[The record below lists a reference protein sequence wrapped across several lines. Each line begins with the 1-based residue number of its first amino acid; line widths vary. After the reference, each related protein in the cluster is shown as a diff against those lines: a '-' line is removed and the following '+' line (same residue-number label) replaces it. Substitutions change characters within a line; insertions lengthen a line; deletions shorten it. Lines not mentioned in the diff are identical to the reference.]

1 MWLRAAM
8 PSEDGLRYGVLLFM
22 RFRKGAVIAVVC
34 ALVAGV
40 SGDRAGTSVPAGGPV
55 EDLLNGRDWAHF
67 AGGKPTHAGVR
78 ITPLD
83 RRITRQ
89 DGTGGQPNP
98 PVNLRGPHMVFRG
111 DVRIEAGLRRTDDTD
126 AYLHLYGETP
136 VIYDEWRYERRG
148 VRIGVVGGRLRIDR
162 WDGDSDRPA
171 MTRTFGSGLG
181 LEVRL
186 AVEVRANRL
195 VLEADGRV
203 VGTVPA
209 RDVFGSGRIWFGA
222 DAGARGKGW
231 TLSDLHAR
239 SLGRGRMSV
248 VDAPG
253 LRVPRSSDAMRDL
266 AAVLPRPIRMGTALA
281 AGPLLTDSAYRR
293 TAGEEFSMLTPE
305 NDFKPQF
312 VQPRRGVF
320 AFAEGDVLVDFA
332 EANRMK
338 VHAHTLVW
346 FEALPAWMRAEMTHG
361 QRRRVMVEH
370 IRAVAGH
377 FRGKVAEWDVVN
389 EPMSDEDEDYS
400 NGNRGV
406 RPQLWFEAMGEQYI
420 DIAFHAAR
428 EADPHAVLYLNEY
441 GVEEDG
447 PRWDALYAL
456 LIRLKERGVP
466 IDGVGF
472 QDHEYAVGDRT
483 DPEVFRRKVRA
494 LAGLGLKARVSE
506 ADVLV
511 DEDEEDVQ
519 ARQLAG
525 KLAVC
530 GEEPNC
536 TSFSTWGFTDKYG
549 STADLRHYPPSPGNA
564 LPWDATYEAKPAYWA
579 LRDVLD
585 DARRSGTG

>member
-1 MWLRAAM
+1 M
-8 PSEDGLRYGVLLFM
+8 
-22 RFRKGAVIAVVC
+22 
-34 ALVAGV
+34 
-40 SGDRAGTSVPAGGPV
+40 

-78 ITPLD
+78 VTPLD

-111 DVRIEAGLRRTDDTD
+111 DVRIEAGLRRTDDTG

-136 VIYDEWRYERRG
+136 VIYDEWRHERRG

-162 WDGDSDRPA
+162 WDGDSDGPA

-186 AVEVRANRL
+186 TVEVRANRL

-320 AFAEGDVLVDFA
+320 AFAEGDTLVDFA

-346 FEALPAWMRAEMTHG
+346 FEALPAWMRAEMTHE

-456 LIRLKERGVP
+456 LVRLKERGVP

-472 QDHEYAVGDRT
+472 QDHEYDVGDRT

-494 LAGLGLKARVSE
+494 LAELGLKARVSE

-511 DEDEEDVQ
+511 DEGEEDIQ

-530 GEEPNC
+530 GEEPHC
-536 TSFSTWGFTDKYG
+536 TSFSTWGFTDRYG

-564 LPWDATYEAKPAYWA
+564 LPWDAAYEVKPAYWA

>member
-1 MWLRAAM
+1 
-8 PSEDGLRYGVLLFM
+8 
-22 RFRKGAVIAVVC
+22 
-34 ALVAGV
+34 
-40 SGDRAGTSVPAGGPV
+40 
-55 EDLLNGRDWAHF
+55 
-67 AGGKPTHAGVR
+67 
-78 ITPLD
+78 
-83 RRITRQ
+83 
-89 DGTGGQPNP
+89 
-98 PVNLRGPHMVFRG
+98 MVFRG

-320 AFAEGDVLVDFA
+320 AFAEGDTLVDFA

-346 FEALPAWMRAEMTHG
+346 FEALPAWMRAEMTHE

-377 FRGKVAEWDVVN
+377 FRGRWR
-389 EPMSDEDEDYS
+389 
-400 NGNRGV
+400 NG
-406 RPQLWFEAMGEQYI
+406 
-420 DIAFHAAR
+420 
-428 EADPHAVLYLNEY
+428 
-441 GVEEDG
+441 
-447 PRWDALYAL
+447 
-456 LIRLKERGVP
+456 
-466 IDGVGF
+466 
-472 QDHEYAVGDRT
+472 
-483 DPEVFRRKVRA
+483 
-494 LAGLGLKARVSE
+494 
-506 ADVLV
+506 
-511 DEDEEDVQ
+511 
-519 ARQLAG
+519 
-525 KLAVC
+525 
-530 GEEPNC
+530 
-536 TSFSTWGFTDKYG
+536 TW
-549 STADLRHYPPSPGNA
+549 
-564 LPWDATYEAKPAYWA
+564 
-579 LRDVLD
+579 
-585 DARRSGTG
+585 

>member
-1 MWLRAAM
+1 M
-8 PSEDGLRYGVLLFM
+8 
-22 RFRKGAVIAVVC
+22 
-34 ALVAGV
+34 
-40 SGDRAGTSVPAGGPV
+40 

-67 AGGKPTHAGVR
+67 AGGKPTPTGVR

-111 DVRIEAGLRRTDDTD
+111 DVRIEAVLRRTDDTD

-148 VRIGVVGGRLRIDR
+148 VRIGVAGGRLRIDR

-181 LEVRL
+181 REVRL

-266 AAVLPRPIRMGTALA
+266 AADLPRPIRMGTALA

-320 AFAEGDVLVDFA
+320 AFAEGDTLVDFA

-346 FEALPAWMRAEMTHG
+346 FEALPAWMRAEMTHE

-456 LIRLKERGVP
+456 LIRLTERGVP

-483 DPEVFRRKVRA
+483 DPEVFRGKVRA

-564 LPWDATYEAKPAYWA
+564 LPWDAAYEAKPAYWA

>member
-1 MWLRAAM
+1 M
-8 PSEDGLRYGVLLFM
+8 LLFM
-22 RFRKGAVIAVVC
+22 RFRKSAVIAVVC

-40 SGDRAGTSVPAGGPV
+40 SGDRAGTSAPAGGPV

-67 AGGKPTHAGVR
+67 AGGKPTHAGIRV
-78 ITPLD
+78 TPLD
-83 RRITRQ
+83 RRVTHQ

-111 DVRIEAGLRRTDDTD
+111 DVRIEAGLRRADDTD

-186 AVEVRANRL
+186 AVEVRANRI
-195 VLEADGRV
+195 VLEANGRV

-209 RDVFGSGRIWFGA
+209 RDVFGHGRIWFGA

-320 AFAEGDVLVDFA
+320 AFAEGDTLVDFA

-346 FEALPAWMRAEMTHG
+346 FEALPAWMRAEMTHE

-530 GEEPNC
+530 SEEPNC

-585 DARRSGTG
+585 DARRSDTG

>member
-1 MWLRAAM
+1 MRLRK
-8 PSEDGLRYGVLLFM
+8 S
-22 RFRKGAVIAVVC
+22 AVAAVVC
-34 ALVAGV
+34 ALLAGV
-40 SGDRAGTSVPAGGPV
+40 SGDCAGASAPARGPV
-55 EDLLNGRDWAHF
+55 ADLLNGRDWAHF

-78 ITPLD
+78 VTHLD

-111 DVRIEAGLRRTDDTD
+111 DVRIEASLRRTDDTD

-171 MTRTFGSGLG
+171 VTRTLGGGLG
-181 LEVRL
+181 HEVRL
-186 AVEVRANRL
+186 ALEVRGSRL
-195 VLEADGRV
+195 VVETDGRV

-209 RDVFGSGRIWFGA
+209 RDVFGRGRIWFGA

-231 TLSDLHAR
+231 TLSDLHAQ

-253 LRVPRSSDAMRDL
+253 LRVPRSTDAMRDL
-266 AAVLPRPIRMGTALA
+266 AAGLPRPIHMGTALA
-281 AGPLLTDSAYRR
+281 TGPLLTDSAYRR

-320 AFAEGDVLVDFA
+320 AFAEGDTLVDFA
-332 EANRMK
+332 KANKMK

-346 FEALPAWMRAEMTHG
+346 FEALPAWMRAEMTHE
-361 QRRRVMVEH
+361 QRRRVMAEH

-400 NGNRGV
+400 TGNRGV

-420 DIAFHAAR
+420 DIAFRTAR

-456 LIRLKERGVP
+456 LIRLKKRGVP

-530 GEEPNC
+530 SEEPNC
-536 TSFSTWGFTDKYG
+536 TSFSTWGFTDRYG

-564 LPWDATYEAKPAYWA
+564 LPWDTTYEAKPAYWA

>member
-1 MWLRAAM
+1 M
-8 PSEDGLRYGVLLFM
+8 
-22 RFRKGAVIAVVC
+22 
-34 ALVAGV
+34 
-40 SGDRAGTSVPAGGPV
+40 
-55 EDLLNGRDWAHF
+55 EDLLDGRDWAHF
-67 AGGKPTHAGVR
+67 ASGKPTPTGVR

-98 PVNLRGPHMVFRG
+98 PVNLRGPHLVFRG
-111 DVRIEAGLRRTDDTD
+111 DVRIEAGLQRTDDTD

-181 LEVRL
+181 LGVRL

-222 DAGARGKGW
+222 DAGVRGKGW

-320 AFAEGDVLVDFA
+320 AFAEGDTLVDFA

-346 FEALPAWMRAEMTHG
+346 FEALPAWMRAEMTDE

-456 LIRLKERGVP
+456 LVRLKERGVP

-494 LAGLGLKARVSE
+494 LAELGLKARVSE

-511 DEDEEDVQ
+511 DEDEEEIQ

-564 LPWDATYEAKPAYWA
+564 LPWDDTYEAKPAYWA

>member
-1 MWLRAAM
+1 
-8 PSEDGLRYGVLLFM
+8 
-22 RFRKGAVIAVVC
+22 
-34 ALVAGV
+34 
-40 SGDRAGTSVPAGGPV
+40 
-55 EDLLNGRDWAHF
+55 
-67 AGGKPTHAGVR
+67 
-78 ITPLD
+78 
-83 RRITRQ
+83 
-89 DGTGGQPNP
+89 
-98 PVNLRGPHMVFRG
+98 MVFRG
-111 DVRIEAGLRRTDDTD
+111 DVRIEAGLRRTDDAD

-222 DAGARGKGW
+222 DAGVRGKGW

-511 DEDEEDVQ
+511 DEDEEDIQ

-549 STADLRHYPPSPGNA
+549 STADLRDYPPSPGNA

>member
-1 MWLRAAM
+1 M
-8 PSEDGLRYGVLLFM
+8 
-22 RFRKGAVIAVVC
+22 
-34 ALVAGV
+34 
-40 SGDRAGTSVPAGGPV
+40 

-67 AGGKPTHAGVR
+67 AGGKPTPTGVR

-111 DVRIEAGLRRTDDTD
+111 DVRIEAVLRRTDDTD

-148 VRIGVVGGRLRIDR
+148 VRIGVAGGRLRIDR

-181 LEVRL
+181 REVRL

-209 RDVFGSGRIWFGA
+209 RDVFGGGRIWFGA

-266 AAVLPRPIRMGTALA
+266 AADLPRPIRMGTALA
-281 AGPLLTDSAYRR
+281 AGPLLTDNAYRR

-320 AFAEGDVLVDFA
+320 AFAEGDTLVDFA
-332 EANRMK
+332 EANGMK

-346 FEALPAWMRAEMTHG
+346 FEALPAWMRAEMTHE

-428 EADPHAVLYLNEY
+428 EADPHAALYLNEY

-456 LIRLKERGVP
+456 LTRLKERGVP

-483 DPEVFRRKVRA
+483 DPEVFRGKVRA

-511 DEDEEDVQ
+511 DEDEEDIQ
-519 ARQLAG
+519 ASQLAG

-564 LPWDATYEAKPAYWA
+564 LPWDAAYEAKPAYWA

>member
-1 MWLRAAM
+1 MRLRK
-8 PSEDGLRYGVLLFM
+8 S
-22 RFRKGAVIAVVC
+22 AVAAVVC
-34 ALVAGV
+34 ALLAGV
-40 SGDRAGTSVPAGGPV
+40 SGDCAGASAPARGPV
-55 EDLLNGRDWAHF
+55 ADLLNGRDWAHF
-67 AGGKPTHAGVR
+67 AGGKPTRAGVR
-78 ITPLD
+78 VTHLD

-111 DVRIEAGLRRTDDTD
+111 DVRIEASLRRTDDTD

-171 MTRTFGSGLG
+171 VTRTLGGGLG
-181 LEVRL
+181 HEVRL
-186 AVEVRANRL
+186 ALEVRGSRL
-195 VLEADGRV
+195 VVETDGRV

-209 RDVFGSGRIWFGA
+209 RDVFGRGRIWFGA

-231 TLSDLHAR
+231 TLSDLHAQ

-253 LRVPRSSDAMRDL
+253 LRVPRSTDAMRDL
-266 AAVLPRPIRMGTALA
+266 AAGLPRPIHMGTALA
-281 AGPLLTDSAYRR
+281 TGPLLTDSAYRR

-312 VQPRRGVF
+312 LQPRRGVF
-320 AFAEGDVLVDFA
+320 AFAEGDTLVDFA
-332 EANRMK
+332 KANKMK

-346 FEALPAWMRAEMTHG
+346 FEALPAWMRAEMTHE
-361 QRRRVMVEH
+361 QRRRVMAEH

-400 NGNRGV
+400 TGNRGV

-420 DIAFHAAR
+420 DIAFRTAR

-456 LIRLKERGVP
+456 LIRLKKRGVP

-511 DEDEEDVQ
+511 DEGEEDVQ

-536 TSFSTWGFTDKYG
+536 TSFSTWGFTDRYG

-564 LPWDATYEAKPAYWA
+564 LPWDTAYEAKPAYWA

>member
-1 MWLRAAM
+1 M
-8 PSEDGLRYGVLLFM
+8 
-22 RFRKGAVIAVVC
+22 
-34 ALVAGV
+34 
-40 SGDRAGTSVPAGGPV
+40 

-67 AGGKPTHAGVR
+67 AGGKPTPTGVR

-111 DVRIEAGLRRTDDTD
+111 DVRIEAVLRRTDDTD

-148 VRIGVVGGRLRIDR
+148 VRIGVAGGRLRIDR

-181 LEVRL
+181 REIRL

-320 AFAEGDVLVDFA
+320 AFAEGDTLVDFA
-332 EANRMK
+332 EANGMK

-346 FEALPAWMRAEMTHG
+346 FEALPAWMRAEMTHE

-428 EADPHAVLYLNEY
+428 EADPHAALYLNEY

-456 LIRLKERGVP
+456 LTRLKERGVP

-483 DPEVFRRKVRA
+483 DPEVFRGKVRA

-511 DEDEEDVQ
+511 DEDEEDIQ

-564 LPWDATYEAKPAYWA
+564 LPWDAAYEAKPAYWA

>member
-1 MWLRAAM
+1 M
-8 PSEDGLRYGVLLFM
+8 
-22 RFRKGAVIAVVC
+22 
-34 ALVAGV
+34 
-40 SGDRAGTSVPAGGPV
+40 

-67 AGGKPTHAGVR
+67 AGGKPTPTGVR

-148 VRIGVVGGRLRIDR
+148 VRIGVAGGRLRIDR

-181 LEVRL
+181 REVRL

-209 RDVFGSGRIWFGA
+209 RDVFGGGRIWFGA
-222 DAGARGKGW
+222 DAGAPGKGW

-248 VDAPG
+248 MDAPG

-320 AFAEGDVLVDFA
+320 AFAEGDTLVDFA
-332 EANRMK
+332 EANGMK

-346 FEALPAWMRAEMTHG
+346 FEALPAWMRAEMTHE

-428 EADPHAVLYLNEY
+428 EADPHAALYLNEY

-456 LIRLKERGVP
+456 LTRLKERGVP

-483 DPEVFRRKVRA
+483 DPEVFRGKVRA

-511 DEDEEDVQ
+511 DEDEEDIQ
-519 ARQLAG
+519 ASQLAG

-564 LPWDATYEAKPAYWA
+564 LPWDAAYEAKPAYWA

>member
-1 MWLRAAM
+1 M
-8 PSEDGLRYGVLLFM
+8 
-22 RFRKGAVIAVVC
+22 
-34 ALVAGV
+34 
-40 SGDRAGTSVPAGGPV
+40 

>member
-1 MWLRAAM
+1 MA
-8 PSEDGLRYGVLLFM
+8 
-22 RFRKGAVIAVVC
+22 
-34 ALVAGV
+34 
-40 SGDRAGTSVPAGGPV
+40 
-55 EDLLNGRDWAHF
+55 DLLNGRDWAHF

-78 ITPLD
+78 VTHLD

-111 DVRIEAGLRRTDDTD
+111 DVRIEASLRRTDDTD

-171 MTRTFGSGLG
+171 VTRTLGGGLG
-181 LEVRL
+181 HEVRL
-186 AVEVRANRL
+186 ALEVRGSRL
-195 VLEADGRV
+195 VVETDGRV

-209 RDVFGSGRIWFGA
+209 RDVFGRGRIWFGA

-231 TLSDLHAR
+231 TLSDLHAQ

-253 LRVPRSSDAMRDL
+253 LRVPRSTDAMRDL
-266 AAVLPRPIRMGTALA
+266 AAGLPRPIHMGTALA
-281 AGPLLTDSAYRR
+281 TGPLLTDSAYRR

-320 AFAEGDVLVDFA
+320 AFAEGDTLVDFA
-332 EANRMK
+332 KANKMK

-346 FEALPAWMRAEMTHG
+346 FEALPAWMRAEMTHE
-361 QRRRVMVEH
+361 QRRRVMAEH

-400 NGNRGV
+400 TGNRGV

-420 DIAFHAAR
+420 DIAFRTAR

-456 LIRLKERGVP
+456 LIRLKKRGVP

-530 GEEPNC
+530 SEEPNC
-536 TSFSTWGFTDKYG
+536 TSFSTWGFTDRYG
-549 STADLRHYPPSPGNA
+549 STADLRHYPPSAGNA
-564 LPWDATYEAKPAYWA
+564 LPWDTRYEAKPAYWA

>member
-1 MWLRAAM
+1 M
-8 PSEDGLRYGVLLFM
+8 
-22 RFRKGAVIAVVC
+22 
-34 ALVAGV
+34 
-40 SGDRAGTSVPAGGPV
+40 

-67 AGGKPTHAGVR
+67 AGGKPTHTGVR
-78 ITPLD
+78 VTPLD

-320 AFAEGDVLVDFA
+320 AFAEGDTLVDFA

-346 FEALPAWMRAEMTHG
+346 FEALPAWMRAEMTHE

-447 PRWDALYAL
+447 PRWDALYEL

-511 DEDEEDVQ
+511 DEDEEDIQ

-564 LPWDATYEAKPAYWA
+564 LPWDATYEVKPAYWA

>member
-1 MWLRAAM
+1 M
-8 PSEDGLRYGVLLFM
+8 
-22 RFRKGAVIAVVC
+22 
-34 ALVAGV
+34 
-40 SGDRAGTSVPAGGPV
+40 

-78 ITPLD
+78 VTSLD

-148 VRIGVVGGRLRIDR
+148 VRIGVVGRSLRIDR
-162 WDGDSDRPA
+162 WDGDSDKPA
-171 MTRTFGSGLG
+171 LTRTFGSGLG
-181 LEVRL
+181 LAVRL

-248 VDAPG
+248 MDAPG

-320 AFAEGDVLVDFA
+320 AFAEGDTLVDFA

-346 FEALPAWMRAEMTHG
+346 FEALPAWMRAEMTHEH
-361 QRRRVMVEH
+361 RRRVMVEH

-456 LIRLKERGVP
+456 LVRLKARGVP

-483 DPEVFRRKVRA
+483 DPEVFRRKVRD

-511 DEDEEDVQ
+511 DEDEEDIQ

-536 TSFSTWGFTDKYG
+536 TSFSTWGFTDRYG

>member
-1 MWLRAAM
+1 M
-8 PSEDGLRYGVLLFM
+8 
-22 RFRKGAVIAVVC
+22 
-34 ALVAGV
+34 
-40 SGDRAGTSVPAGGPV
+40 

-78 ITPLD
+78 VTPLD

-98 PVNLRGPHMVFRG
+98 PVNLRGPHLVFRG
-111 DVRIEAGLRRTDDTD
+111 DVRIEAGLRRTDDTG

-136 VIYDEWRYERRG
+136 VIYDEWRHERRG

-162 WDGDSDRPA
+162 WDGDSDGPA

-320 AFAEGDVLVDFA
+320 AFAEGDTLVDFA

-472 QDHEYAVGDRT
+472 QDHEYDVGDRT

-494 LAGLGLKARVSE
+494 LAELGLKARVSE

-511 DEDEEDVQ
+511 DEGEEDIQ

-536 TSFSTWGFTDKYG
+536 TSFSTWGFTDRYG

-564 LPWDATYEAKPAYWA
+564 LPWDAAYEVKPAYWA

>member
-1 MWLRAAM
+1 M
-8 PSEDGLRYGVLLFM
+8 
-22 RFRKGAVIAVVC
+22 
-34 ALVAGV
+34 
-40 SGDRAGTSVPAGGPV
+40 

-67 AGGKPTHAGVR
+67 AGGKPTDAGVR
-78 ITPLD
+78 VTPLD

-111 DVRIEAGLRRTDDTD
+111 DVRIEAGLRRTDDTG

-136 VIYDEWRYERRG
+136 VVYDEWRYERRG
-148 VRIGVVGGRLRIDR
+148 VRIGVVGDRLRIDR

-181 LEVRL
+181 LDVRL
-186 AVEVRANRL
+186 ALEVRADRL
-195 VLEADGRV
+195 VMEADGRV

-209 RDVFGSGRIWFGA
+209 RDVFGGGRIWFGA
-222 DAGARGKGW
+222 DAGSRGKGW
-231 TLSDLHAR
+231 TLSALHAR

-281 AGPLLTDSAYRR
+281 AGPLLTDGAYRR

-320 AFAEGDVLVDFA
+320 AFAEGDTLAEFA

-346 FEALPAWMRAEMTHG
+346 FEALPAWMRAGMTHE

-406 RPQLWFEAMGEQYI
+406 RPQLWFEAMGERYI
-420 DIAFHAAR
+420 DIAFRAAR

-494 LAGLGLKARVSE
+494 LAELGLKARVSE
-506 ADVLV
+506 SDVLV

-530 GEEPNC
+530 VEEPNC

-585 DARRSGTG
+585 DARRPGDE

>member
-1 MWLRAAM
+1 
-8 PSEDGLRYGVLLFM
+8 M
-22 RFRKGAVIAVVC
+22 RFRKSAVFAVVC

-40 SGDRAGTSVPAGGPV
+40 SGDRACTSAPAGGPV
-55 EDLLNGRDWAHF
+55 EDLLHGRDWAHF
-67 AGGKPTHAGVR
+67 AGGKPTPAGVR
-78 ITPLD
+78 VTPLD

-98 PVNLRGPHMVFRG
+98 PVNLRGPHVVFRG

-181 LEVRL
+181 REVRL

-231 TLSDLHAR
+231 TLNALDAR

-266 AAVLPRPIRMGTALA
+266 AADLPRPIRMGTALA

-338 VHAHTLVW
+338 VHGHTLVW
-346 FEALPAWMRAEMTHG
+346 FEALPAWMRVEMTDQ
-361 QRRRVMVEH
+361 QRKRVMVEH

-420 DIAFHAAR
+420 DIAFRAAR

-511 DEDEEDVQ
+511 DEDEEDIQ

-530 GEEPNC
+530 AEEPNC

-564 LPWDATYEAKPAYWA
+564 LPWDAAYEVKPAYWA

-585 DARRSGTG
+585 DAGHSGTQ

>member
-1 MWLRAAM
+1 M
-8 PSEDGLRYGVLLFM
+8 LLFM
-22 RFRKGAVIAVVC
+22 RLRKSAVIAVVC

-40 SGDRAGTSVPAGGPV
+40 PGDRASTSAPAGGPV

-67 AGGKPTHAGVR
+67 AGGKPTDAGVR
-78 ITPLD
+78 VTPLD

-148 VRIGVVGGRLRIDR
+148 VRIGVAGGRLRIDR

-186 AVEVRANRL
+186 AVEVHANRL

-209 RDVFGSGRIWFGA
+209 RDVFSGGRIWFGA

-253 LRVPRSSDAMRDL
+253 LRVPRSSDAIRDL
-266 AAVLPRPIRMGTALA
+266 AAALPRPIRMGTALA

-346 FEALPAWMRAEMTHG
+346 FEALPAWMRAEMTHE

-370 IRAVAGH
+370 IRAVASH

-456 LIRLKERGVP
+456 LIRLKARGVP

-494 LAGLGLKARVSE
+494 LAELGLKARVSE

-511 DEDEEDVQ
+511 DDEEEDIQ
-519 ARQLAG
+519 ADQLAG

>member
-1 MWLRAAM
+1 M
-8 PSEDGLRYGVLLFM
+8 
-22 RFRKGAVIAVVC
+22 K
-34 ALVAGV
+34 
-40 SGDRAGTSVPAGGPV
+40 
-55 EDLLNGRDWAHF
+55 DLLNGRDWAHF
-67 AGGKPTHAGVR
+67 AGAKPTDAGIR
-78 ITPLD
+78 ITALD

-98 PVNLRGPHMVFRG
+98 PVNLRGPHLVFRG
-111 DVRIEAGLRRTDDTD
+111 DVRIEAALRRTDDTD
-126 AYLHLYGETP
+126 AYLHLYGQTP
-136 VIYDEWRYERRG
+136 VVYDEWRYERRG

-162 WDGDSDRPA
+162 WDGDSDKPA
-171 MTRTFGSGLG
+171 MTRTFGSGPG
-181 LEVRL
+181 PGVRL

-203 VGTVPA
+203 VGSVPA
-209 RDVFGSGRIWFGA
+209 HDVFGSGRIWFGA
-222 DAGARGKGW
+222 DAGAGGKGW
-231 TLSDLHAR
+231 TLSDLNAR
-239 SLGRGRMSV
+239 SLGGGRMSV
-248 VDAPG
+248 VDAPD

-266 AAVLPRPIRMGTALA
+266 AAHLPRPIRMGTALA

-320 AFAEGDVLVDFA
+320 AFAEGDTLADFA

-346 FEALPAWMRAEMTHG
+346 FEALPAWMRAKMTHG

-389 EPMSDEDEDYS
+389 EPMSDEDEDYAG
-400 NGNRGV
+400 GNRGV

-420 DIAFHAAR
+420 DIAFRAAR

-456 LIRLKERGVP
+456 LVRLKERGVP

-511 DEDEEDVQ
+511 DEDEEDIQ
-519 ARQLAG
+519 ASQLAG

-530 GEEPNC
+530 AEEPNC
-536 TSFSTWGFTDKYG
+536 TSFATWGFTDKYG
-549 STADLRHYPPSPGNA
+549 STAGLGHYPPSPGNA
-564 LPWDATYEAKPAYWA
+564 LPWDAAYEAKPAYWA

>member
-1 MWLRAAM
+1 M
-8 PSEDGLRYGVLLFM
+8 
-22 RFRKGAVIAVVC
+22 
-34 ALVAGV
+34 
-40 SGDRAGTSVPAGGPV
+40 

-67 AGGKPTHAGVR
+67 AGGKPTPTGVR

-148 VRIGVVGGRLRIDR
+148 VRIGVAGGRLRIDR

-181 LEVRL
+181 REVRL

-209 RDVFGSGRIWFGA
+209 RDVFGGGRIWFGA

-266 AAVLPRPIRMGTALA
+266 AADLPRPIRMGTALA

-320 AFAEGDVLVDFA
+320 AFAEGDTLVDFA

-346 FEALPAWMRAEMTHG
+346 FEALPAWMRAEMTHE

-428 EADPHAVLYLNEY
+428 EADPHAALYLNEY

-456 LIRLKERGVP
+456 LIRLTERGVP

-483 DPEVFRRKVRA
+483 DPEVFRGKVRA

-564 LPWDATYEAKPAYWA
+564 LPWDAAYEAKPAYWA

>member
-1 MWLRAAM
+1 M
-8 PSEDGLRYGVLLFM
+8 LLFM
-22 RFRKGAVIAVVC
+22 RFRKSAVIAVAC

-40 SGDRAGTSVPAGGPV
+40 SGDRVGTSPPAGGPV

-67 AGGKPTHAGVR
+67 AGGKPTPTGVR
-78 ITPLD
+78 IAPLD

-148 VRIGVVGGRLRIDR
+148 VRIGVAGGRLRIDR

-181 LEVRL
+181 REVRL
-186 AVEVRANRL
+186 AVEVRAKRL

-266 AAVLPRPIRMGTALA
+266 AADLPRPIRMGTALA
-281 AGPLLTDSAYRR
+281 AGPLLTDNAYRR

-320 AFAEGDVLVDFA
+320 AFAEGDTLVDFA
-332 EANRMK
+332 EANGMK

-346 FEALPAWMRAEMTHG
+346 FEALPAWMRAEMTHE

-456 LIRLKERGVP
+456 LIRLQERGVP

-483 DPEVFRRKVRA
+483 DPEVFRGKVRA

-511 DEDEEDVQ
+511 DEDEEDIQ

-564 LPWDATYEAKPAYWA
+564 LPWDAAYEAKPAYWA

>member
-1 MWLRAAM
+1 M
-8 PSEDGLRYGVLLFM
+8 
-22 RFRKGAVIAVVC
+22 
-34 ALVAGV
+34 
-40 SGDRAGTSVPAGGPV
+40 

-67 AGGKPTHAGVR
+67 AGGKPTPTGVR

-148 VRIGVVGGRLRIDR
+148 VRIGVAGGRLRIDR

-181 LEVRL
+181 REVRL

-266 AAVLPRPIRMGTALA
+266 AADLPRPIRMGTALA

-320 AFAEGDVLVDFA
+320 AFAEGDALVDFA
-332 EANRMK
+332 EANGMK

-346 FEALPAWMRAEMTHG
+346 FEALPAWMRAEMTHE

-456 LIRLKERGVP
+456 LVRLTERGVP

-483 DPEVFRRKVRA
+483 DPEVFRGKVRA

-511 DEDEEDVQ
+511 DEDEEDIQ

-564 LPWDATYEAKPAYWA
+564 LPWDAAYEAKPAYWA

-585 DARRSGTG
+585 NARRSGTG

>member
-1 MWLRAAM
+1 MA
-8 PSEDGLRYGVLLFM
+8 
-22 RFRKGAVIAVVC
+22 
-34 ALVAGV
+34 
-40 SGDRAGTSVPAGGPV
+40 
-55 EDLLNGRDWAHF
+55 DLLNGRDWAHF
-67 AGGKPTHAGVR
+67 AGGKSTHAGVR
-78 ITPLD
+78 VTHLD

-111 DVRIEAGLRRTDDTD
+111 DVRIEASLRRTDDTD

-171 MTRTFGSGLG
+171 VTRTLGGGLG
-181 LEVRL
+181 HEVRL
-186 AVEVRANRL
+186 ALEVRGSRL
-195 VLEADGRV
+195 VVESDGRV

-209 RDVFGSGRIWFGA
+209 RDVFGRGRIWFGA

-231 TLSDLHAR
+231 TLSDLHAQ

-253 LRVPRSSDAMRDL
+253 LRVPRSTDAMRDL
-266 AAVLPRPIRMGTALA
+266 AAGLPRPIRMGTALA
-281 AGPLLTDSAYRR
+281 PGPLLTDSAYRR

-320 AFAEGDVLVDFA
+320 AFAEGDTLVDFA
-332 EANRMK
+332 KANKMK

-346 FEALPAWMRAEMTHG
+346 FEALPAWMRAEMTHE
-361 QRRRVMVEH
+361 QRRRVMAEH

-400 NGNRGV
+400 TGNRGL

-420 DIAFHAAR
+420 DIAFRTAR

-456 LIRLKERGVP
+456 LIRLKKRGVP

-530 GEEPNC
+530 SEEPNC
-536 TSFSTWGFTDKYG
+536 TSFSTWGFTDRYG

-564 LPWDATYEAKPAYWA
+564 LPWDTRYEAKPAYWA

>member
-1 MWLRAAM
+1 MA
-8 PSEDGLRYGVLLFM
+8 
-22 RFRKGAVIAVVC
+22 
-34 ALVAGV
+34 
-40 SGDRAGTSVPAGGPV
+40 
-55 EDLLNGRDWAHF
+55 DLLNGRDWAHF

-78 ITPLD
+78 VTHLD

-111 DVRIEAGLRRTDDTD
+111 DVRIEASLRRTDDTD

-171 MTRTFGSGLG
+171 VTRTLGGGLG
-181 LEVRL
+181 HEVRL
-186 AVEVRANRL
+186 ALEVRGSRL
-195 VLEADGRV
+195 VVETDGRV

-209 RDVFGSGRIWFGA
+209 RDVFGRGRIWFGA

-231 TLSDLHAR
+231 TLSDLHAQ

-253 LRVPRSSDAMRDL
+253 LRVPRSTDAMRDL
-266 AAVLPRPIRMGTALA
+266 AAGLPRPIHMGTALA
-281 AGPLLTDSAYRR
+281 TGPLLTDSAYRR

-320 AFAEGDVLVDFA
+320 AFAEGDTLVDFA
-332 EANRMK
+332 KANKMK

-346 FEALPAWMRAEMTHG
+346 FEALPAWMRAEMTHE

-400 NGNRGV
+400 TGNRGV

-420 DIAFHAAR
+420 DIAFRTAR

-456 LIRLKERGVP
+456 LIRLKKRGVP

-511 DEDEEDVQ
+511 DKDEEDVQ

-530 GEEPNC
+530 SEEPNC
-536 TSFSTWGFTDKYG
+536 TSFSTWGFTDRYG

-564 LPWDATYEAKPAYWA
+564 LPWDTTYEAKPAYWA

>member
-1 MWLRAAM
+1 MPLRK
-8 PSEDGLRYGVLLFM
+8 Y
-22 RFRKGAVIAVVC
+22 AV
-34 ALVAGV
+34 ALVVFALLTAV
-40 SGDRAGTSVPAGGPV
+40 PGDRGGPLAPRRGPV
-55 EDLLNGRDWAHF
+55 VDLLRGRDWAHF
-67 AGGKPTHAGVR
+67 AGAVPTRAGIRVTR
-78 ITPLD
+78 LD

-89 DGTGGQPNP
+89 DGTGGQPDP
-98 PVNLRGPHMVFRG
+98 PVNLRGPHVVFRG
-111 DVRIEAGLRRTDDTD
+111 DVRIEASLGRGDGSD
-126 AYLHLYGETP
+126 AFLHLYGETP
-136 VIYDEWRYERRG
+136 VVYDEWRYERRS
-148 VRIGVVGGRLRIDR
+148 VRIGVVGGSLRVDR

-171 MTRTFGSGLG
+171 VTRTFGHGLG
-181 LEVRL
+181 HEVAL
-186 AVEVRANRL
+186 AVELRGHVL
-195 VLEADGRV
+195 VLEADGIV
-203 VGTVPA
+203 VGTLPA
-209 RDVFGSGRIWFGA
+209 RNVFGHGRIWFGA
-222 DAGARGKGW
+222 DAGGRGKGW
-231 TLSDLHAR
+231 TLGSLHAR
-239 SLGRGRMSV
+239 SLGRGRLSV

-253 LRVPRSSDAMRDL
+253 LRVPRSTDAMRDL
-266 AAVLPRPIRMGTALA
+266 AADLPRPIRMGTALA
-281 AGPLLTDSAYRR
+281 AGPLLTDGAYRR

-305 NDFKPQF
+305 NDFKAQF

-320 AFAEGDVLVDFA
+320 AFEEGDALVDFA
-332 EANRMK
+332 EANGMK

-346 FEALPAWMRAEMTHG
+346 FEALPAWMRAAMT
-361 QRRRVMVEH
+361 REERERVMAEH

-389 EPMSDEDEDYS
+389 EPMSDEDEDYT

-406 RPQLWFEAMGEQYI
+406 RPHLWFEAMGERYI
-420 DIAFHAAR
+420 DIAFRTAR
-428 EADPHAVLYLNEY
+428 EADPRAVLYLNEY

-456 LIRLKERGVP
+456 LIRLRQRGVP

-511 DEDEEDVQ
+511 DDDEEDVQ

-536 TSFSTWGFTDKYG
+536 TSFSTWGFTDRYG
-549 STADLRHYPPSPGNA
+549 STADIRHYPPAPGNA
-564 LPWDATYEAKPAYWA
+564 LPWDTAYEAKPAYWE
-579 LRDVLD
+579 LRDTLD
-585 DARRSGTG
+585 DARRSGTE

>member
-1 MWLRAAM
+1 MRLRK
-8 PSEDGLRYGVLLFM
+8 S
-22 RFRKGAVIAVVC
+22 AVAAVVC
-34 ALVAGV
+34 ALLAGV
-40 SGDRAGTSVPAGGPV
+40 SGDCAGASAPARGPV
-55 EDLLNGRDWAHF
+55 ADLLKGRDWAHF
-67 AGGKPTHAGVR
+67 AGGKPTRAGVR
-78 ITPLD
+78 VTHLD

-111 DVRIEAGLRRTDDTD
+111 DVRIEASLRRTDDTD

-171 MTRTFGSGLG
+171 VTRTLGGGLG
-181 LEVRL
+181 REVRL
-186 AVEVRANRL
+186 ALEVRGSRL
-195 VLEADGRV
+195 VVEADGRV

-209 RDVFGSGRIWFGA
+209 RDVFGRGRIWFGA

-231 TLSDLHAR
+231 TLSDLHAQ

-253 LRVPRSSDAMRDL
+253 LRVPRSTDAMRDL
-266 AAVLPRPIRMGTALA
+266 AAGLPRPIHMGTALA
-281 AGPLLTDSAYRR
+281 TGPLLTDSAYRR

-320 AFAEGDVLVDFA
+320 AFAEGDTLVDFA
-332 EANRMK
+332 KANKMK

-346 FEALPAWMRAEMTHG
+346 FEALPAWMRAEMTHE
-361 QRRRVMVEH
+361 QRRRVMAEH

-400 NGNRGV
+400 TGNRGV

-420 DIAFHAAR
+420 DIAFRTAR

-456 LIRLKERGVP
+456 LIRLKKRGVP

-530 GEEPNC
+530 SEEPNC
-536 TSFSTWGFTDKYG
+536 TSFSTWGFTDRYG

-564 LPWDATYEAKPAYWA
+564 LPWDTTYEAKPAYWA

-585 DARRSGTG
+585 EARRSGTG

>member
-1 MWLRAAM
+1 M
-8 PSEDGLRYGVLLFM
+8 
-22 RFRKGAVIAVVC
+22 
-34 ALVAGV
+34 
-40 SGDRAGTSVPAGGPV
+40 

-67 AGGKPTHAGVR
+67 AGGKPTPTGVR

-111 DVRIEAGLRRTDDTD
+111 DVRIEAVLRRTDDTD

-148 VRIGVVGGRLRIDR
+148 VRIGVAGGRLRIDR

-181 LEVRL
+181 REIRL

-320 AFAEGDVLVDFA
+320 AFAEGDTLVDFA
-332 EANRMK
+332 EANGMK

-346 FEALPAWMRAEMTHG
+346 FEALPAWMRAEMTHE

-428 EADPHAVLYLNEY
+428 EADPHAALYLNEY

-447 PRWDALYAL
+447 PRWDALYVL
-456 LIRLKERGVP
+456 LTRLKERGVP

-483 DPEVFRRKVRA
+483 DPEVFRGKVRA

-511 DEDEEDVQ
+511 DEDEEDIQ
-519 ARQLAG
+519 ASQLAG

-564 LPWDATYEAKPAYWA
+564 LPWDAAYEAKPAYWA

>member
-1 MWLRAAM
+1 MA
-8 PSEDGLRYGVLLFM
+8 
-22 RFRKGAVIAVVC
+22 
-34 ALVAGV
+34 
-40 SGDRAGTSVPAGGPV
+40 
-55 EDLLNGRDWAHF
+55 DLLNGRDWAHF

-78 ITPLD
+78 VTHLD

-111 DVRIEAGLRRTDDTD
+111 DVRIEASLRRTDDTD

-171 MTRTFGSGLG
+171 VTRTLGGGLG
-181 LEVRL
+181 HEVRL
-186 AVEVRANRL
+186 ALEVRGSRL
-195 VLEADGRV
+195 VVETDGSV

-209 RDVFGSGRIWFGA
+209 RDVFGRGRIWFGA

-231 TLSDLHAR
+231 TLSDLHAQ

-253 LRVPRSSDAMRDL
+253 LRVPRSTDAMRDL
-266 AAVLPRPIRMGTALA
+266 AAGLPRPIHMGTALA
-281 AGPLLTDSAYRR
+281 TGPLLTDSAYRR

-320 AFAEGDVLVDFA
+320 AFAEGDTLVDFA
-332 EANRMK
+332 KANKMK

-346 FEALPAWMRAEMTHG
+346 FEALPAWMRAEMTHE
-361 QRRRVMVEH
+361 QRRRVMAEH

-400 NGNRGV
+400 TGNRGV

-420 DIAFHAAR
+420 DIAFRTAR

-456 LIRLKERGVP
+456 LIRLKKRGVP

-530 GEEPNC
+530 SEEPNC
-536 TSFSTWGFTDKYG
+536 TSFSTWGFTDRYG

-564 LPWDATYEAKPAYWA
+564 LPWDTTYEAKPAYWA